1 MMALHHVDAGQIVDL
16 QPLGAG
22 LGHARTAAVV
32 KAETFEVVHLV
43 IRAGGNIKPHKVDGP
58 ITLHCL
64 EGRALLR
71 LSAATLELSA
81 GQWVYLEGGEPH
93 SISAIEDTSFLLTIL
108 FSSENRRKT
117 SDTGPAVKSN
127 VETESSTKAEKLDS
141 LLDEGLAETFPA
153 SDPVAVSNPSTGIR
167 ISERRVSPKS
177 D

>member
-1 MMALHHVDAGQIVDL
+1 MALRHASAGQIVDL
-16 QPLGAG
+16 RPLGTG
-22 LGHARTAAVV
+22 LKQVRTAAII
-32 KAETFEVVHLV
+32 KSEMFEAVRLV
-43 IRAGGNIKPHKVDGP
+43 IRAGGNIKPHKVEGA

-71 LSAATLELSA
+71 LPAATLELSA
-81 GQWVYLEGGEPH
+81 GQWVYLDEGEPH

-108 FSSENRRKT
+108 FTNEN
-117 SDTGPAVKSN
+117 AQAASN
-127 VETESSTKAEKLDS
+127 AAPQGVANAEAEISARAERLET

-167 ISERRVSPKS
+167 IKPRCEPGRN